1 MIEGPSE
8 FTMLNIPYFDFID
21 EPEATAARVPGGK
34 PVRIVC
40 AKESSSQFVADI
52 LDGCGRKDIAWLE
65 GGINTWGNVLI
76 PRRIND
82 EEEAYEVW
90 QFNRP
95 AKASCGYGI
104 VYEGEMFIFDPSR
117 ATDFLIEFAA
127 SRGAKVTHTFETHL
141 QADYISGS
149 PTLAEETGATFVAH
163 EGDYGASLHDYRAL
177 ADGEIFE
184 FVKAGGPRVLCTHS
198 PGHTPGSTTYIVD
211 EKYMLSGDTVF
222 IVSIGR
228 PDLGKRVVEWAR
240 TLYTTLKERITV
252 LPDTLLVLPAH
263 FTDWEREADEQL
275 RIVNDFGTVKSLNEA
290 IYGIE
295 DEAEFVEYI
304 KANIREQPEIYDQIR
319 LVNAG
324 RLTPDPKKQNVM
336 DLGKNECAAS
346 GHGGA

>member
-1 MIEGPSE
+1 
-8 FTMLNIPYFDFID
+8 MLNIPYFDFID
-21 EPEATAARVPGGK
+21 EPEATAARVPEGK

-40 AKESSSQFVADI
+40 AKEESSQFVADI
-52 LDGCGRKDIAWLE
+52 LYGCGSKDITWLE

-76 PRRIND
+76 PRRINN

-117 ATDFLIEFAA
+117 ATDFLVEFAA
-127 SRGAKVTHTFETHL
+127 SRGEKITYTFETHL

-149 PTLAEETGATFVAH
+149 PALVEKTGATFVAH
-163 EGDYGASLHDYRAL
+163 EGDYGTSLYDYHAL
-177 ADGEIFE
+177 ADGEVFE
-184 FVKAGGPRVLCTHS
+184 FAKAGGPEVLCTHS

-211 EKYMLSGDTVF
+211 EKYMLSGDTVV
-222 IVSIGR
+222 ILSVGR

-290 IYGIE
+290 IYDIE

-304 KANIREQPEIYDQIR
+304 QANIRAQTEIYNQIR

-324 RLTPDPKKQNVM
+324 RLTPDPNEQNVM

-346 GHGGA
+346 GHGGTQRV